1 MNGPAGTTQTGL
13 RASDADRERTVG
25 DLRRHYETGHI
36 GYAEFN
42 HRMDTAY
49 RATYQHELTALLA
62 DLPNGSPGQ
71 AVTPAPAAARP
82 PKEKTPAGKIVMIIA
97 LVIASIVGLS
107 WLSAMVTHHPLLA
120 IAGVAV
126 AVWLILRHR
135 SSRKSTDS

>member
-1 MNGPAGTTQTGL
+1 MNGPGGTTQTGF
-13 RASDADRERTVG
+13 RASDADRERIVG

-49 RATYQHELTALLA
+49 RATYQHELTALVA
-62 DLPNGSPGQ
+62 DLPSGSPGQ
-71 AVTPAPAAARP
+71 AVAPAPQAPRA
-82 PKEKTPAGKIVMIIA
+82 KEKTPAGKVVMIIA
-97 LVIASIVGLS
+97 LVVASLVGLS

-126 AVWLILRHR
+126 AVWLIVRR
-135 SSRKSTDS
+135 RPGRKTTDA

>member
-13 RASDADRERTVG
+13 RASDADRERTVA

-71 AVTPAPAAARP
+71 AVAPAPAATQP
-82 PKEKTPAGKIVMIIA
+82 PKQKTPAGKIVMIVA
-97 LVIASIVGLS
+97 LVIGALIGLS
-107 WLSAMVTHHPLLA
+107 WLSAIVTHHPLLA

-126 AVWLILRHR
+126 AVWLIVRR
-135 SSRKSTDS
+135 RPSRRTTDA

>member
-1 MNGPAGTTQTGL
+1 MNGPAGTTQTGM

-49 RATYQHELTALLA
+49 RATYQHELGALLA
-62 DLPNGSPGQ
+62 DLPSGSPGQ
-71 AVTPAPAAARP
+71 AVAPAPAARP
-82 PKEKTPAGKIVMIIA
+82 PKERTPAGKVVMIVL
-97 LVIASIVGLS
+97 LVVGSLIGLT
-107 WLSAMVTHHPLLA
+107 WISAMVTHHPLLA
-120 IAGVAV
+120 VAGVAV

-135 SSRKSTDS
+135 SSRKPSDS